1 MKKLIALL
9 VAMMMAFSCVS
20 VLAEETA
27 ISINVPSFTLT
38 SEVTVNE
45 EQVMALLPV
54 LGLPEENVGM
64 VQAFLP
70 MLNGLSETIIFA
82 DMGLQY
88 DLLLKGQ
95 EILSLVAEANE
106 KGFALA
112 SNLVPSYKLTIQAET
127 IQKLVEQLNE
137 QLQGN
142 AGQLDMELLQQAA
155 EKLSGYAMEMANTV
169 VGLVTFG
176 EPVKG
181 EYADLIEGV
190 VFNTETAMTM
200 DVKGM
205 VDAVQKYVTNV
216 MADETIAAAMQSIAA
231 AIPGASF
238 DPSAATTGM
247 EEVPAEKLPDVSGYI
262 YTITDD
268 EGKPAAPNTYVVVN
282 AVGKEDQTGNTNT
295 YVYVAEASVNV
306 VVEVPAQEVSIQV
319 YGEMAETGFT
329 ANIGISVPGFD
340 GELALAFANS
350 ENGVNLDCALYI
362 NDAEAPILVSS
373 NAITLAGERTKT
385 AADGEKTEL
394 ALEGLMSEETSSDTI
409 SALLGDLM
417 MNGIGSVI
425 GNITAVLPEQG
436 ALLQQMAGGL
446 MSMFM
451 GGGQAVEAPAE

>member
-9 VAMMMAFSCVS
+9 VAMMMVFSCAS

-27 ISINVPSFTLT
+27 ISIDVPNFTLT
-38 SEVTVNE
+38 SEVTVDE
-45 EQVMALLPV
+45 EQVIALLPV

-70 MLNGLSETIIFA
+70 MLNGLSETLIFA

-106 KGFALA
+106 NGLALV

-127 IQKLVEQLNE
+127 IQKLVNQLTE

-190 VFNTETAMTM
+190 VFNTEMSLTV

-205 VDAVQKYVTNV
+205 VDAVQQYVTKV
-216 MADETIAAAMQSIAA
+216 MADETILAAIQSIASS
-231 AIPGASF
+231 IPGASF
-238 DPSAATTGM
+238 DPSTVSV
-247 EEVPAEKLPDVSGYI
+247 EEVPAEQLPDVTGKV

-268 EGKPAAPNTYVVVN
+268 EGNQTAPNTFVVVN

-306 VVEVPAQEVSIQV
+306 TVEVPAQEVSVQF
-319 YGEMAETGFT
+319 YGEMAETGMLV
-329 ANIGISVPGFD
+329 NIALSVPGFD
-340 GELALAFANS
+340 GELALAFTTT
-350 ENGVNLDCALYI
+350 ETGVNLDCALYI

-373 NAITLAGERTKT
+373 NTFSMTGERTKT
-385 AADGEKTEL
+385 TADGEKTEL

-417 MNGIGSVI
+417 MNGLGNVI
-425 GNITAVLPEQG
+425 GNISAVLPEQG
-436 ALLQQMAGGL
+436 AMLQQMAGGL